1 MSAIQ
6 TKLTQQRQM
15 ILQVLVHFEHIL
27 PAQAP
32 IKDFVH
38 HNTLQGFEHLKFP
51 QALKAAHKL
60 TGTYGYWPQEKFRA
74 AYLQGRIH
82 DHDMAHALNA
92 QPELDAKK
100 IIFQAGERTF
110 YQRNIYQIALLY
122 PIKNLSNCQ
131 LRWQIEAGQA
141 LSHFQTDVPAHT
153 QAKLLQLA
161 DAYGLDSET
170 ATVHELWLSCLEVLQ
185 LDAEL
190 LHPEAFNDLSS
201 EHAGKIFNT
210 LSEQFDPAS
219 TNTTSTDTADS
230 SIDPLI
236 HQSAWA
242 ALDDLLA
249 QLGTEITLRS
259 FLHRITG
266 VDIQTEINAYLQP
279 YFSNYLD
286 QGMAAWKSETPE
298 AKNASCGFYAMWKH
312 SALTDKNCL
321 FNELTDWQEHINS
334 LPDDALDT
342 LIAELNRMGIPE
354 QHWTA
359 YIERLA
365 LDLPGWSGMFY
376 WRHCHPNYE
385 GQTTPIDMIDYLAVR
400 LISEHL
406 YARRLCREL
415 WLIEANLDTLRG
427 YFRQHHNEF
436 FVRHCLNNTHL
447 PEYLLTISQQMVSQY
462 SQKNAQNDHTQHEW
476 QLLAQR
482 IWTWQQADKNIQAGT
497 YHAQNE
503 AWKLFRLAQH
513 LGLCSA
519 DILRLEATTLNAIFQ
534 CLERLNPDLSGFV
547 LLQAYEHHYREELFN
562 AIHHN
567 QGRGTWKQRNSRPEA
582 QLIFCMDDREES
594 IRRHLEHLN
603 PKIETF
609 GAAAFFGVVMNW
621 QDLDQDPVTL
631 CPVVVT
637 PEHTIQEVAPKG
649 QEQAVQ
655 QHQRRYHLRA
665 RLNNFL
671 HQETQRN
678 LLSSTVLIA
687 LNSPFA
693 LSRLV
698 GKVFTP
704 LSWGTLEQK
713 ISQSFDK
720 AKPSRIMSTAETALE
735 NRSTEHNQQGF
746 TIAEQVDIVE
756 GFLQNNGL
764 LSGFSPLVVLIGHYS
779 HNQNNPHT
787 AAYGCGACS
796 GKYSGPNGRVFAAMA
811 NHPDVRQHLFERN
824 IKIPDDCWFI
834 GAEHDTCSEQMTWY
848 DADLIPARLRP
859 SFNKLCKEIECAKQ
873 HSAHERCRKLASAPR
888 KPSLLRA
895 IKHIASRGLDFS
907 QARPELG
914 HATNAIGFVG
924 RRYLSQGLFMDRR
937 SFLISYD
944 ASVDPDGKFLE
955 RILLSAGPVGAG
967 INLEYYFSSVN
978 NEKYGSSSKIVHNVA
993 GRFGVMEGTGSDL
1006 RTGLPQQMVEIHEPM
1021 RLQLMV
1027 EAKTAVLT
1035 EIYQRQAGLQQLI
1048 GNGWLLLSAKDP
1060 DSADIHTFDPE
1071 QGWQKWTSKQAIMPK
1086 VEQAADWYSGHMD
1099 HLPPVLIK
1107 RPAHHA

>member
-1 MSAIQ
+1 MSSIHAKHQ
-6 TKLTQQRQM
+6 QQRQKLLH
-15 ILQVLVHFEHIL
+15 ILEHFEHIL

-38 HNTLQGFEHLKFP
+38 HNTLHGFEHLKFP
-51 QALKAAHKL
+51 DALQEAHQL
-60 TGTYGYWPQEKFRA
+60 TGAYGYWPQEKFRE

-82 DHDMAHALNA
+82 DHDIAHALNNH
-92 QPELDAKK
+92 PELASKK

-110 YQRNIYQIALLY
+110 YRRNIYQIALLH

-131 LRWQIEAGQA
+131 LRWQIEEGKA
-141 LSHFQTDVPAHT
+141 LSHFQADVPQHT
-153 QAKLLQLA
+153 CEKLLQLA
-161 DAYGLDSET
+161 DAYGLNSET
-170 ATVHELWLSCLEVLQ
+170 ATVHELWFSCLEVLK
-185 LDAEL
+185 LDTHL
-190 LHPEAFNDLSS
+190 LHPEDFNNLSAEQS
-201 EHAGKIFNT
+201 EKIFNT
-210 LSEQFDPAS
+210 LAEQLQDS
-219 TNTTSTDTADS
+219 TTDTHASES

-236 HQSAWA
+236 RQSAWA
-242 ALDDLLA
+242 LLDDLLA
-249 QLGTEITLRS
+249 KVGTEITLRS
-259 FLHRITG
+259 FLLHITG

-279 YFSNYLD
+279 YLANWLD
-286 QGMAAWKSETPE
+286 QGIAAWKNDFPHNNGEQDSH
-298 AKNASCGFYAMWKH
+298 KQGFYAMWKY
-312 SALTDKNCL
+312 SALNDKNWL
-321 FNELTDWQEHINS
+321 FNDLPDWKEHINS
-334 LPDDALDT
+334 LPEDALDT
-342 LIAELNRMGIPE
+342 IIAELNRMGIPE
-354 QHWTA
+354 PAWSN

-376 WRHCHPNYE
+376 WRHCNPNYE
-385 GQTTPIDMIDYLAVR
+385 GQTTHIDMMDYLAVR
-400 LISEHL
+400 LISEHI
-406 YARRLCREL
+406 YAHRLCREL
-415 WLIEANLDTLRG
+415 WLTEANLDTLRG
-427 YFRQHHNEF
+427 YFRQQHSEF
-436 FVRHCLNNTHL
+436 LVRYTLNNTHL
-447 PEYLLTISQQMVSQY
+447 PEYLLNIAQQIVTQY
-462 SQKNAQNDHTQHEW
+462 SQQNNHLQEW

-482 IWTWQQADKNIQAGT
+482 IWTWQQADKNTQKSS
-497 YHAQNE
+497 YRLQHE

-519 DILRLEATTLNAIFQ
+519 DVLRLKKQELKAIFH
-534 CLERLNPDLSGFV
+534 CLAQLNTETSGFV
-547 LLQAYEHHYREELFN
+547 LLQAYEHHYREELFS
-562 AIHHN
+562 AISHN
-567 QGRGTWKQRNSRPEA
+567 QGRGTWKTREARPEA

-594 IRRHLEHLN
+594 MRRHLEHLN

-621 QDLDQDPVTL
+621 QDLDEAEAVTL

-637 PEHTIQEVAPKG
+637 PEHTIQEVAPEG

-655 QHQRRYHLRA
+655 QHQKRYRLRSK
-665 RLNNFL
+665 LNHIV

-678 LLSSTVLIA
+678 LLSSSALIA
-687 LNSPFA
+687 LNTPLA

-698 GKVFTP
+698 GKILAP
-704 LSWGTLEQK
+704 LAWGKFEAQLNR
-713 ISQSFDK
+713 SFDK
-720 AKPSRIMSTAETALE
+720 DKPSRIISTAESALKD
-735 NRSTEHNQQGF
+735 RSTENNQQGF
-746 TIAEQVDIVE
+746 TIAEQVNIVE
-756 GFLQNNGL
+756 SFLQNNGL

-811 NHPDVRQHLFERN
+811 NHPDVRNSLFERN

-834 GAEHDTCSEQMTWY
+834 GAEHDTCSEHITWY
-848 DADLIPARLRP
+848 DIDLIPTRLRP
-859 SFNKLCKEIECAKQ
+859 CFNKLRKEIGIAKQ

-888 KPSLLRA
+888 KPSLLSA
-895 IKHIASRGLDFS
+895 IKHIAGRGVDFS

-944 ASVDPDGKFLE
+944 ASVDPEGKFLE

-967 INLEYYFSSVN
+967 INLEYYFSTVN
-978 NEKYGSSSKIVHNVA
+978 NAKYGSSSKIVHNVS

-1006 RTGLPQQMVEIHEPM
+1006 RTGLPQQMIEIHEPM

-1027 EAKTAVLT
+1027 EAKTEVLT
-1035 EIYQRQAGLQQLI
+1035 EIYLRQPSLQQLI

-1060 DSADIHTFDPE
+1060 DSASIQTFDP
-1071 QGWQKWTSKQAIMPK
+1071 QKGWQKWIQSQAIIPK
-1086 VEQAADWYSGHMD
+1086 VEQSSDWYSGHMD
-1099 HLPPVLIK
+1099 HLPPALIK